1 MILSQKH
8 VNSVLRWTICEVIT
22 RGSEAHEKLVDVF
35 GEHTFFKSVE
45 GVFIMEPIN
54 ADRPSKQNLVK
65 RVRVATWTSDE
76 RKLLRP
82 IRWNNAACEIAI

>member
-8 VNSVLRWTICEVIT
+8 VNSVLRWTNCELIASE
-22 RGSEAHEKLVDVF
+22 SEAHERLVGVF

-65 RVRVATWTSDE
+65 RVRVAAWTSND

-82 IRWNNAACEIAI
+82 IRGKKVACEIAI